1 MLHFVFRQASYGPA
15 ARRSFSLC
23 FFVFYLFLRVFFY
36 FLTYL
41 YVVFF
46 YEIQDATFPPVQFLG
61 EPSPPY

>member
-1 MLHFVFRQASYGPA
+1 MRHSVHRQAFYGA
-15 ARRSFSLC
+15 TSCRSFSFC